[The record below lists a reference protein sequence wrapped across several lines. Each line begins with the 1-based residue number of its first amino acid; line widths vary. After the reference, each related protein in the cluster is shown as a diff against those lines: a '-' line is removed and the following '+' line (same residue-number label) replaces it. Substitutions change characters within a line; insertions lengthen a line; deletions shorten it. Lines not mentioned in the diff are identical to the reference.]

1 MIHWIHP
8 AMNQTGKETL
18 LMDIHAPYTI
28 LHVPR
33 AFILLHKVYRLDSL
47 AAINDTP
54 DDKNGIRYRFALQL
68 QYIAQMLVVVYFYL
82 SPESY

>member
-18 LMDIHAPYTI
+18 LMDIHAPYILSTI
-28 LHVPR
+28 LSLLVPR
-33 AFILLHKVYRLDSL
+33 AFILLHEVYRLDSL

-54 DDKNGIRYRFALQL
+54 DDKNGIRYRFAL
-68 QYIAQMLVVVYFYL
+68 
-82 SPESY
+82 